1 MDRILHARLQKR
13 LDLLDEEIDALERD
27 KDQAGD
33 DNLPRDLEEAKEIRQ
48 IARDDYGGGFF
59 LKALFEVHRA
69 EWYLFFG
76 SQRLTTHNVLLDELG
91 KALVGK
97 D

>member
-59 LKALFEVHRA
+59 EGIV
-69 EWYLFFG
+69 
-76 SQRLTTHNVLLDELG
+76 
-91 KALVGK
+91 
-97 D
+97 